1 MNKFRALPIVCLPLA
16 IAASA
21 CTLESPDD
29 SLSAES
35 GQETIGSVS
44 EELRRSD
51 FGQSRSISV
60 RDQRG
65 TWQSGMIPPSHGT
78 GMLTTASGALRDAGV
93 TSIGAVSW
101 VGDANSYIDVFDQ
114 DFVTTQVWA
123 PGSGGPQFARLRYP
137 WPSNASFTLFL
148 PIGGG
153 STSVTVPRAFNAE
166 LPAGRV
172 WKAFRHYDRGE
183 CSAESPWSSFLDGL
197 KDALTSKLDDGFRE
211 KGLGGATLDGDM
223 TGTLQIVPSGT
234 GDIYRVRA
242 RYDVH
247 LCAAKMDLGFALRLG
262 TSDRAPRVELV
273 GAPTVSFDF
282 GDDVCAGFIALAKGY
297 GFDAGALQR
306 FIEGEVRTELQAEL
320 APSVRDAL
328 VERLAQPAGE
338 IRCSGANADAV
349 CLAVIQAGLRTG
361 VGGRAPNPA
370 AAAALTGRNAKCM
383 ANDAGVRTCRFI
395 PNVQRIHT
403 RPDGLELVFSD
414 LRSDPLVSLLAE
426 GGVCSRVEPAATAS
440 APAVT
445 SQSWGPT
452 RVR

>member
-1 MNKFRALPIVCLPLA
+1 MNKFRALPLVCLPLA
-16 IAASA
+16 VAASA
-21 CTLESPDD
+21 CALESPDAD
-29 SLSAES
+29 ISAEP
-35 GQETIGSVS
+35 EEERIASVR

-60 RDQRG
+60 RDQTG

-93 TSIGAVSW
+93 TSVRALSW

-114 DFVTTQVWA
+114 DFATTQVWA

-137 WPSNASFTLFL
+137 WPSNASFTIFL

-153 STSVTVPRAFNAE
+153 STGVNVPRAFNAE
-166 LPAGRV
+166 LPAGRT

-183 CSAESPWSSFLDGL
+183 CSAETPWSTFLDGL
-197 KDALTSKLDDGFRE
+197 KDALTAKLDDGLRE
-211 KGLGGATLDGDM
+211 KGLGGATLDGEM

-234 GDIYRVRA
+234 GDVYRVRA

-247 LCAAKMDLGFALRLG
+247 RCAAKMDLGFALRLG
-262 TSDRAPRVELV
+262 ASDRAPRVELV
-273 GAPTVSFDF
+273 GAPTVGFDF
-282 GDDVCAGFIALAKGY
+282 GDDVCAGFAALAKGY

-306 FIEGEVRTELQAEL
+306 FIEGEVRTELQTEL
-320 APSVRDAL
+320 APAVRDAL
-328 VERLAQPAGE
+328 VGRLAQPAGE

-349 CLAVIQAGLRTG
+349 CLSVIQAGLRAG
-361 VGGRAPNPA
+361 VGGRSPNPA
-370 AAAALTGRNAKCM
+370 AAAALAGRNAKCI
-383 ANDAGVRTCRFI
+383 ADDAGARTCRFI

-414 LRSDPLVSLLAE
+414 LRSDPLFSLLDD
-426 GGVCSRVEPAATAS
+426 GGVCARVEPSATAS